1 VAYIPTPEEAA
12 ANEARWVELWIE
24 GKAPTKA
31 EMPYSSREPTVK
43 DALRRELQRIGPV
56 HNPERGGEPVD
67 KSVWAETI
75 RKEEER
81 DAARRAREDV
91 STAQQ
96 AHVRARRIE
105 GITTHTR
112 RNTSWLTKT

>member
-1 VAYIPTPEEAA
+1 MAYIPTPEEAA

-56 HNPERGGEPVD
+56 YNPEKGAPAD
-67 KSVWAETI
+67 KSVWTETI

-81 DAARRAREDV
+81 DASRRAREDE

-96 AHVRARRIE
+96 AHVRARRME
-105 GITTHTR
+105 GITTRSR
-112 RNTSWLTKT
+112 RNTWLGKI